1 MKDENVGPVPSL
13 REHVEALM
21 EVRVGMAGVVMG
33 LEDSR
38 SKERLWV
45 CLDRLDSIL
54 DELAPSLDPEWR
66 ITEYV
71 EYRWSPADVAY
82 RPAEWDGPRAT
93 RGARGPTET
102 DKSRLVTASTPTV

>member
-1 MKDENVGPVPSL
+1 VKDENVGPVPSL

-82 RPAEWDGPRAT
+82 RPAEWTDPEPPEEPEDPPRRT
-93 RGARGPTET
+93 
-102 DKSRLVTASTPTV
+102 SRDW